1 MGGFETWEENEDA
14 GDVRR
19 NEVGETR
26 GIVFDPVRGGW
37 RLWPGVE
44 GSWGKEWGEG
54 CNYLFHARKRR
65 L

>member
-1 MGGFETWEENEDA
+1 MGGFETWEENDDA

-37 RLWPGVE
+37 KLWPGVE
-44 GSWGKEWGEG
+44 GGWGKDWGEG